1 MQMRKVDFHFLLLG
15 ASYASFKFA
24 EGMVSDELSTEFR
37 YNVDLNMSHDSPDL
51 TGFVVYPED
60 VGKRYEMFTAKE
72 VVNLLCREE
81 KVPVWVDVSVES
93 VKQGFTVFRLL
104 CAGRFSADAET
115 YYYREGGSGPFG
127 IKSPV
132 LPPDHVEGKKF
143 KLRSMLSS
151 E

>member
-1 MQMRKVDFHFLLLG
+1 MRKVDFHFLLLG

-37 YNVDLNMSHDSPDL
+37 YNVDLSMSHDSPDL

-60 VGKRYEMFTAKE
+60 AGKRYTMLTAKE
-72 VVNLLCREE
+72 VVDVLCRDE

-93 VKQGFTVFRLL
+93 VTQGFTVFRLL
-104 CAGRFSADAET
+104 CAGRFSGNPDT
-115 YYYREGGSGPFG
+115 YYYSQGGSGPFG

-143 KLRSMLSS
+143 KLRPVFNPK
-151 E
+151 